1 MEKLKNIKGIF
12 FDIGWALCQ
21 PSTHS
26 WMIPLKALEYFTRDD
41 LNNIE
46 ETRRKHAFKEA
57 NTYLNSYHLVR
68 TVEEQYDRFYHYYEI
83 LASLLPELN
92 LNPEKITAIVDD
104 LTYNYDNFILFPNVK
119 EILSNLSKKY
129 KLGIISDTYPSTKK
143 MLEHYGLLQYF
154 STITFSCDLNAFKP
168 NSLMYQDAL
177 QKMQYKP
184 EETVFIDDI
193 LMNLEGASKQ
203 GINPILIT
211 VRPNSDQETDFIKIS
226 KLEDLYRYL

>member
-1 MEKLKNIKGIF
+1 
-12 FDIGWALCQ
+12 
-21 PSTHS
+21 
-26 WMIPLKALEYFTRDD
+26 
-41 LNNIE
+41 
-46 ETRRKHAFKEA
+46 
-57 NTYLNSYHLVR
+57 
-68 TVEEQYDRFYHYYEI
+68 
-83 LASLLPELN
+83 
-92 LNPEKITAIVDD
+92 
-104 LTYNYDNFILFPNVK
+104 VK

>member
-1 MEKLKNIKGIF
+1 
-12 FDIGWALCQ
+12 
-21 PSTHS
+21 
-26 WMIPLKALEYFTRDD
+26 MIPLKALEYFTRDD
-41 LNNIE
+41 LNNIK
-46 ETRRKHAFKEA
+46 ETKRKHAFKEA

-68 TVEEQYDRFYHYYEI
+68 TVQEQYDRFYHYYEI